1 MTIMECAGC
10 TLIAYGVP
18 FSMFVFT
25 IAHHPFRV
33 IISMTSAF
41 FWLLSLLLSSF
52 LWFAVVPLRTQLAF
66 AVPFA
71 VIFQEIFRFLFY
83 RLIKKAEFALQRVQ
97 MQELTDKGMV
107 FDRFAVA
114 YASGYGFGLISGT
127 FAIVNVLSDMT
138 GPGTL
143 GIFGHSQDFFIA
155 TAFLTL
161 CVILLNTFWG
171 VIFFTSLDKGG
182 IHRFIGPG
190 TVVLTHMLFSCIT
203 LVNRTLTPMYTISLI
218 VGYAILLGMIIYT
231 VVLRGFN
238 LNNIRQRIN

>member
-1 MTIMECAGC
+1 MECVGC
-10 TLIAYGVP
+10 TLIAYGLP

-25 IAHHPFRV
+25 IAHHPFR
-33 IISMTSAF
+33 IIIAMTSAF
-41 FWLLSLLLSSF
+41 FWLLALLISSL
-52 LWFAVVPLRTQLAF
+52 LWFAVVPLREQLAF

-71 VIFQEIFRFLFY
+71 VLFQEIFRYLFY
-83 RLIKKAEFALQRVQ
+83 RVIKKAEMALEKVQ

-138 GPGTL
+138 GPGTI

-161 CVILLNTFWG
+161 AIILLNTFWG

-182 IHRFIGPG
+182 IHRLIGPII
-190 TVVLTHMLFSCIT
+190 VVITHMLFSCLT
-203 LVNRTLTPMYTISLI
+203 LINRTKTPIYSASLI
-218 VGYAILLGMIIYT
+218 TGYVLLVSMVAYT
-231 VVLRGFN
+231 LFLRGFT
-238 LNNIRQRIN
+238 LATFRRTLSQR

>member
-18 FSMFVFT
+18 FSMFIFT
-25 IAHHPFRV
+25 IAHHPFRI

-71 VIFQEIFRFLFY
+71 VIFQEIFRYLFY
-83 RLIKKAEFALQRVQ
+83 RVIKKAEFALQKVQ

-127 FAIVNVLSDMT
+127 FAIVNVLSDMI
-138 GPGTL
+138 GPGTI

-171 VIFFTSLDKGG
+171 VVFFTSLDKGG
-182 IHRFIGPG
+182 IHKLIGPG

-203 LVNRTLTPMYTISLI
+203 LLNRTSTPIYSISLI
-218 VGYAILLGMIIYT
+218 IGYILLLGMIIYAL
-231 VVLRGFN
+231 VLRGFN
-238 LNNIRQRIN
+238 INSLRQRTN